1 MNHQRGVA
9 SIELVIIL
17 PLLLALLLLVVD
29 VLRIQLQYST
39 LEYGLRAA
47 LRELQAES
55 AAGRIPSA
63 GAIRERLQQ
72 QGHGE
77 LAGVEVTVRHHVSLE
92 AMLGQQEGVL
102 DPGSETR
109 APADPVLEVT
119 ARLRPRLQ
127 LTPSWLLADRQLGY
141 QSTLLLL
148 TDRLP
153 TGGAG

>member
-55 AAGRIPSA
+55 AAGRIP
-63 GAIRERLQQ
+63 
-72 QGHGE
+72 
-77 LAGVEVTVRHHVSLE
+77 LA
-92 AMLGQQEGVL
+92 
-102 DPGSETR
+102 
-109 APADPVLEVT
+109 
-119 ARLRPRLQ
+119 
-127 LTPSWLLADRQLGY
+127 
-141 QSTLLLL
+141 
-148 TDRLP
+148 
-153 TGGAG
+153 